1 MVQIIPDSGCT
12 ISCIPE
18 EIATKAGLRV
28 YPVDDDEP
36 AISTYGGVDL
46 TIVGQT
52 KAFLKCMVTGSLKML
67 HGIIIR
73 NASEQAIL
81 LSWQEMLAWGI
92 LTPQYPYPSTNSSN
106 SSFRTFNS
114 EKDQEGKEDDQSAV
128 DIGIQEARQ
137 VEKSKRTKNT

>member
-1 MVQIIPDSGCT
+1 MRKIGGDKERNSPSLYCQISNRAAHRFTERDEMVQIITDSGCT

-52 KAFLKCMVTGSLKML
+52 KAFLKCIVTGSLKML
-67 HGIIIR
+67 HGIVI
-73 NASEQAIL
+73 
-81 LSWQEMLAWGI
+81 
-92 LTPQYPYPSTNSSN
+92 
-106 SSFRTFNS
+106 
-114 EKDQEGKEDDQSAV
+114 
-128 DIGIQEARQ
+128 
-137 VEKSKRTKNT
+137 